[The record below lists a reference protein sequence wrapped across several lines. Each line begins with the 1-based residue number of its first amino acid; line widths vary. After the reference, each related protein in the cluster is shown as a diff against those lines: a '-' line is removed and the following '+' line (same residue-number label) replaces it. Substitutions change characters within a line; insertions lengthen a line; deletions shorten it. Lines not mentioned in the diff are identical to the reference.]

1 MSTNSTITSYF
12 SNNNNNNNLNRKP
25 LDADSI
31 LEDFY
36 SALADGDIKA
46 IRNIHI
52 PRSDVFYVRQ
62 KYFIDTGEWIT
73 LDRMERCMYLEG
85 LLAASEVRDP
95 DRVRDWEYTTTN

>member
-1 MSTNSTITSYF
+1 MNTIP
-12 SNNNNNNNLNRKP
+12 SNPSSNLNRSPKENKVFNREN
-25 LDADSI
+25 I

-36 SALADGDIKA
+36 TALADGDIKA

-62 KYFIDTGEWIT
+62 KYFVDTGEWVT

-95 DRVRDWEYTTTN
+95 DRTRDWE

>member
-1 MSTNSTITSYF
+1 MSTKSTYP
-12 SNNNNNNNLNRKP
+12 SNINVAIRRPQSDN
-25 LDADSI
+25 I

-62 KYFIDTGEWIT
+62 KYFVDTGEWIT

-95 DRVRDWEYTTTN
+95 DRSRDWEH